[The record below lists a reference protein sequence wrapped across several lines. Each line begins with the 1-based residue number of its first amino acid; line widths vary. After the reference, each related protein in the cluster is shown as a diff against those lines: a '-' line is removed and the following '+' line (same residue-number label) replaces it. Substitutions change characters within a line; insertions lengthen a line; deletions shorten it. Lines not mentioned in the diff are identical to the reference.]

1 MHLLASEDAG
11 IEGAR
16 LFDWLVAHGK
26 AKKLA
31 LIAVMRKRI
40 SLFNRLLKN
49 PKFKFA

>member
-31 LIAVMRKRI
+31 LIAVMRKLI
-40 SLFNRLLKN
+40 FILNHLPKN
-49 PKFKFA
+49 PKCKLA